1 MNNNLFRKDAIDK
14 LQSPDRLNEMVKII
28 SPSNWIAV
36 LSICILLVFFVVWS
50 IFGRLPIN
58 VNGNGILL
66 KSGGVMEIPA
76 IATGQVSRVYVKPGI
91 RVRKG
96 DILAKVAQPEL
107 KLKIDNLS
115 QQLFHL
121 KTKYSTIEGFDKK
134 DLELKRAI
142 IDQNVINKNKRI
154 EKNKERIV
162 FVESQIDAREEL
174 LEKGLI
180 TTESLNESKILKFE
194 LEQQNLTLQN
204 ELEELQLKA
213 FEMSKE
219 IEIELNNLDGQ
230 IIALEGEVGELRAKY
245 ELNSE
250 ITSPY
255 TGHIVELMVNAGS
268 IVSPGTYILS
278 MERDDALELL
288 EAIVYVS
295 PSEGKKI
302 KEGMEVKLSPSTV
315 EVEKFGYIKGSVLQV
330 SEYPATFEGMLNTLQ
345 NRELVQ
351 SFFTGMPPIAVRI
364 GLNLNEENLSG
375 YEWTSG
381 DGPEVEIKS
390 GTLCDSK
397 IIIKNKRPISLILPI
412 VD

>member
-36 LSICILLVFFVVWS
+36 LSICILLVFFVIWS

-364 GLNLNEENLSG
+364 GLNLKEENMSG

>member
-36 LSICILLVFFVVWS
+36 LSICILLVFFVIWS